1 MPDPAS
7 TFNNTLQ
14 TGYGSPLYVIQK
26 DLTKTLESPNSIN
39 EIIDGDEVDA
49 QYSNILKVP
58 AGAIGFV
65 PFLIVNATVSG
76 STTALTELTM
86 TVVASSANPL
96 RYMFVGRIPEAN
108 STFSYGASDAG
119 LASALAPSTY
129 GFWHGLGAWR
139 QAAATGGGAAN
150 IIMYGDANNGSATPA
165 AYSLPTASGNNRQ
178 FVNSLLFARTSG
190 TTGFETLVGMSA
202 YPGNISFTAVN
213 SVYANAAVV
222 PLLGCT
228 HLTAFGTHSGT
239 APTITFTASA
249 SIGTITVNS
258 TALGVRFIGEGV

>member
-86 TVVASSANPL
+86 TVVTTSGNPL
-96 RYMFVGRIPEAN
+96 RYMFVGRVPEAN
-108 STFSYGASDAG
+108 NQFSYGASEAG

-129 GFWHGLGAWR
+129 GFWHSLGAWR
-139 QAAATGGGAAN
+139 LITSSGAGTAN
-150 IIMYGDANNGSATPA
+150 IIMYGDANNASSAPA

-178 FVNSLLFARTSG
+178 FVNSLLFARTSPS
-190 TTGFETLVGMSA
+190 GFETLVGLTA
-202 YPGNISFTAVN
+202 YPGNVSTVN
-213 SVYANAAVV
+213 SVNSNAAVV

-228 HLTAFGTHSGT
+228 HITAFGTHGTT
-239 APTITFTASA
+239 APTITFSAAAST
-249 SIGTITVNS
+249 GTITVNS

>member
-14 TGYGSPLYVIQK
+14 TGYGSPLYIIQK

-96 RYMFVGRIPEAN
+96 RYMFFGRVPEAN
-108 STFSYGASDAG
+108 SEFSYGASDAG

-139 QAAATGGGAAN
+139 QAAATGAGAAN
-150 IIMYGDANNGSATPA
+150 IIMYGDANNASATPA

-178 FVNSLLFARTSG
+178 FVNSLLFARTSS
-190 TTGFETLVGMSA
+190 TTGFETLVGMTTF
-202 YPGNISFTAVN
+202 PGSVSTVN
-213 SVYANAAVV
+213 SVNSNAAVV

-239 APTITFTASA
+239 APTITFSASA
-249 SIGTITVNS
+249 STGTITVNS
-258 TALGVRFIGEGV
+258 TALGVRFIGQGV

>member
-7 TFNNTLQ
+7 TFDNTLQ
-14 TGYGSPLYVIQK
+14 TGYGSPLYIIQK

-76 STTALTELTM
+76 STTALVELTM

-96 RYMFVGRIPEAN
+96 RYMFFGRTPET
-108 STFSYGASDAG
+108 SPDYRYGAVEAG
-119 LASALAPSTY
+119 LASAIAPSTY
-129 GFWHGLGAWR
+129 GFWHGLGAWK

-150 IIMYGDANNGSATPA
+150 IIMYGDANNASAVPA

-178 FVNSLLFARTSG
+178 FVNSLLFARTSS
-190 TTGFETLVGMSA
+190 TTGFETLVGMTTFPGNVSTVNSA
-202 YPGNISFTAVN
+202 YS
-213 SVYANAAVV
+213 NAAVV

-239 APTITFTASA
+239 APTITFSASA
-249 SIGTITVNS
+249 STGTITVNS
-258 TALGVRFIGEGV
+258 TALGVRFIGQGV

>member
-96 RYMFVGRIPEAN
+96 RYMFFGRVPDAN
-108 STFSYGASDAG
+108 SGFSYGASDAG

-139 QAAATGGGAAN
+139 QAAATGAGAAN
-150 IIMYGDANNGSATPA
+150 IIMYGDANNASAVPA

-178 FVNSLLFARTSG
+178 FVNSLLFARTSS
-190 TTGFETLVGMSA
+190 TTGFETLVGMTTF
-202 YPGNISFTAVN
+202 PGNVSTVN
-213 SVYANAAVV
+213 SVNSNAAVV

-239 APTITFTASA
+239 APTITFSAAAST
-249 SIGTITVNS
+249 GTITVNS